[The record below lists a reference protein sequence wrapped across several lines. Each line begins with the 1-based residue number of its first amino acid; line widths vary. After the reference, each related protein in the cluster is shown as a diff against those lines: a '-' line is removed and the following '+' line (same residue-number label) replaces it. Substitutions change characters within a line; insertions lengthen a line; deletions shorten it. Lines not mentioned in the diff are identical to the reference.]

1 MVSDLVNPYVGSFV
15 VSFGVSML
23 VLLFA
28 RWLDNKITEGR
39 LKKALLEELRTN
51 LEILKKLVKG
61 IQEGGAEY
69 ISAHNA
75 FFTYHAEV
83 FHMLRTST
91 PKLYSNILKTCSNL
105 IDIYQN
111 LFQLNE
117 LRGTILNLAWFK
129 DFESQTHLR
138 NLKMAEFSSFL
149 DSTCNLLVDCIRK
162 LEGDN

>member
-15 VSFGVSML
+15 VSML

>member
-1 MVSDLVNPYVGSFV
+1 MVADLVIPYVGSFV
-15 VSFGVSML
+15 VSMS

-69 ISAHNA
+69 ISAHKA

-83 FHMLRTST
+83 FHMLRTGN
-91 PKLYSNILKTCSNL
+91 PKLYSNIVKTCSNL

-129 DFESQTHLR
+129 DFESQIHLR
-138 NLKMAEFSSFL
+138 NLKMAEFISFL
-149 DSTCNLLVDCIRK
+149 DSTCNLLVDCIKK

>member
-1 MVSDLVNPYVGSFV
+1 MVADLVIPYVGSFV
-15 VSFGVSML
+15 VSMS

-69 ISAHNA
+69 ISAHKA

-83 FHMLRTST
+83 FHMLRTGN
-91 PKLYSNILKTCSNL
+91 PKLYSNIVKTCSNL

-117 LRGTILNLAWFK
+117 LRGKILNLAWFK
-129 DFESQTHLR
+129 DYESQTHLR
-138 NLKMAEFSSFL
+138 NLKMAEFISFL
-149 DSTCNLLVDCIRK
+149 DSACNLLVDSIKK

>member
-15 VSFGVSML
+15 VSML

-162 LEGDN
+162 LGRR

>member
-1 MVSDLVNPYVGSFV
+1 
-15 VSFGVSML
+15 ML

-83 FHMLRTST
+83 FHILRTST

-105 IDIYQN
+105 IDMYQN

-129 DFESQTHLR
+129 DFESQTRLR

>member
-1 MVSDLVNPYVGSFV
+1 MVADLVIPYVGSFV
-15 VSFGVSML
+15 VSMS

-69 ISAHNA
+69 IIAHKA

-83 FHMLRTST
+83 FHMLRTGN
-91 PKLYSNILKTCSNL
+91 PKLYSNIVKTCSNL

-129 DFESQTHLR
+129 DYESQTHLR
-138 NLKMAEFSSFL
+138 NLKMAEFISFL
-149 DSTCNLLVDCIRK
+149 DSTCNLLVDSIKK